1 MYSNRIKKKI
11 NKNRRTIRHRR
22 IRKQIAGG
30 NIKVTTK
37 KETKKKIKIKKK
49 KKTKK
54 KKKIPKK
61 VTTEILDAQIS
72 KLVDAKIAEILDAK
86 MDKTSELLDEKTDK
100 ISEIFDSKTEQ
111 SGSTTNIEAFEKKT
125 EISGSG
131 VFCYMP
137 YTSLD
142 QENKSIFKIDLAMD
156 DIDSKTE
163 ELKKFYPTGFFVI
176 AELFN
181 PLLDIEFDKE
191 QHYRNIIAFLV
202 EFIIKEGGETKPE
215 YETGWIYCSEE
226 TIHNSFK
233 DAKIKFGG
241 ECKQFGLVGRNEKT
255 LKTSEV
261 KNTEA
266 PQFVGKVVY
275 HT

>member
-30 NIKVTTK
+30 HIKVATK
-37 KETKKKIKIKKK
+37 KETKKKIKKK

-61 VTTEILDAQIS
+61 VTTEILDAKIS

-100 ISEIFDSKTEQ
+100 ISEIFDPKTEQ

-131 VFCYMP
+131 IFCYMP

-142 QENKSIFKIDLAMD
+142 QENKSIFKIDLAME

-181 PLLDIEFDKE
+181 PLLDTEE
-191 QHYRNIIAFLV
+191 HYRNIIAFLV

-241 ECKQFGLVGRNEKT
+241 EYKQFGLVGRNEKT
-255 LKTSEV
+255 LETSEV